1 MMAIQGN
8 SKFPCSK
15 EKLMNI
21 REKLLGKTFVY
32 KTFKNFVAPPKLV
45 QKTIEE
51 FLHVPDGA
59 SVLDLGCGYG
69 DIASYYAGR
78 CSYLGIDS
86 NESYIVSA
94 RKRNSDND
102 AQFIIADISDP
113 EVLQRGPYDLVLL
126 TGVLHHLPNEHV
138 SNIVAAAMNL
148 VGTSGRFVAI
158 EPVFSPDQR
167 LTARLLIASDRGR
180 YVRDLDGYTAL
191 LSQGFKNVKGQV
203 VHGRLRI
210 PYSHAVL
217 TCSN

>member
-1 MMAIQGN
+1 
-8 SKFPCSK
+8 
-15 EKLMNI
+15 MNI

-45 QKTIEE
+45 QKTVEE
-51 FLHVPDGA
+51 FLHVSNGA

-86 NESYIVSA
+86 NESYIESA

-102 AQFIIADISDP
+102 AEFIIADISDP

-126 TGVLHHLPNEHV
+126 TGVLHHLPNDHV
-138 SNIVAAAMNL
+138 SNIVASALNL

-191 LSQGFKNVKGQV
+191 LSRGFKNVKGQV

-217 TCSN
+217 TCTN

>member
-1 MMAIQGN
+1 MMAN
-8 SKFPCSK
+8 RECLVFASSE
-15 EKLMNI
+15 EKLMNF
-21 REKLLGKTFVY
+21 RERLLGKTLVY
-32 KTFKNFVAPPKLV
+32 KTFKSFVAPPKLV

-51 FLHVPDGA
+51 FLQVPNGA

-86 NESYIVSA
+86 NESYIENA
-94 RKRNSDND
+94 RKRNSEND
-102 AQFIIADISDP
+102 AQFIIADISNP

-138 SNIVAAAMNL
+138 SNIVASAMGL
-148 VGTSGRFVAI
+148 VGSSGRFVAI

-167 LTARLLIASDRGR
+167 LTARLIIASDRGR
-180 YVRDLDGYTAL
+180 YVRDLDGYTSL
-191 LSQGFKNVKGQV
+191 LSRGFKNVKGQV

-217 TCSN
+217 TCTN

>member
-1 MMAIQGN
+1 
-8 SKFPCSK
+8 
-15 EKLMNI
+15 
-21 REKLLGKTFVY
+21 
-32 KTFKNFVAPPKLV
+32 
-45 QKTIEE
+45 
-51 FLHVPDGA
+51 
-59 SVLDLGCGYG
+59 
-69 DIASYYAGR
+69 
-78 CSYLGIDS
+78 
-86 NESYIVSA
+86 
-94 RKRNSDND
+94 
-102 AQFIIADISDP
+102 
-113 EVLQRGPYDLVLL
+113 
-126 TGVLHHLPNEHV
+126 
-138 SNIVAAAMNL
+138 MNL

>member
-1 MMAIQGN
+1 
-8 SKFPCSK
+8 
-15 EKLMNI
+15 MNI

-86 NESYIVSA
+86 NESYIDSA

-102 AQFIIADISDP
+102 AQFIMADISHP

-126 TGVLHHLPNEHV
+126 TGVLHHLPNDHV

-148 VGTSGRFVAI
+148 VGTTGRFVAI

-180 YVRDLDGYTAL
+180 YVRDIEGYTAL

-217 TCSN
+217 TCTN

>member
-1 MMAIQGN
+1 MMAIHGN

-15 EKLMNI
+15 EKPMNI

-86 NESYIVSA
+86 NESYIDSA

-102 AQFIIADISDP
+102 AQFIMADISHP

-126 TGVLHHLPNEHV
+126 TGVLHHLPNDHV

-148 VGTSGRFVAI
+148 VGTTGRFVAI

-180 YVRDLDGYTAL
+180 YVRDIEGYTAL

-217 TCSN
+217 TCTN